1 MMVDKIQ
8 RLEDFELVQGEYL
21 SLTLKCRRGNG
32 AIVDVSSL
40 TPTLKVY
47 RYGNRKDAILTIQ
60 GQKVDTDKISF
71 KLTSANSELLL
82 NGKFEYIVSVA
93 YSNGDKNMG
102 LGYIT
107 IV

>member
-1 MMVDKIQ
+1 MTDKIQ
-8 RLEDFELVQGEYL
+8 RLSDFELVQGEYL
-21 SLTLKCRRGNG
+21 SLTLKCRRESGTP
-32 AIVDVSSL
+32 VDISTF
-40 TPTLKVY
+40 TPTLKIY
-47 RYGNRKDAILTIQ
+47 RYGDRKDAILTIQ

-71 KLTSANSELLL
+71 KLTSTNSELLL
-82 NGKFEYIVSVA
+82 SGKFEYIVSIA